1 MRSRPSTLRRK
12 SKLPTT
18 VLTFVESYLPG
29 FKGGGPIRSIS
40 NMVEALGDE
49 FRFLVVTADR
59 DEGDDEPY
67 EIARGPQI
75 WKRVGKA
82 EVMYLPPSGQ
92 GLRDILRILRSTDH
106 DVLYLNSF
114 FSPNFTIKPLLAR
127 QLLGN
132 VDKPCVVAPRGEFAP
147 ARLVLKRWKKR
158 PYIATARAIGLYRGV
173 TWEASTELDASEIRS
188 TMGVRAGEV
197 RMAMDIPNLP
207 GVTPVSDADYLP
219 RQPGDPLRICF
230 VSRISAEKNVD
241 FAIEI
246 LRSVP
251 IPVRFQIYGPIQDPQ
266 LHQQCLRLIAEL
278 PDQVDATFMGSVS
291 HEEVPRVFAANDL
304 FLFPTRGEN
313 YGHVIAESL
322 AAGTPVLISD
332 RTPWRNLAR
341 AGVGWDLPL
350 EAGAVAF
357 REKILEADAL
367 SRTGGSQ
374 WRRRVQTYASD
385 TAGYGSRVEAA
396 RMLLSF

>member
-1 MRSRPSTLRRK
+1 MPA
-12 SKLPTT
+12 T
-18 VLTFVESYLPG
+18 VLTFVSTYLPG

-40 NMVEALGDE
+40 NLVEALGDE

-67 EIARGPQI
+67 ETARGPQG
-75 WKRVGKA
+75 WRQVGKA
-82 EVMYLPPSGQ
+82 EVLYLPPSGR
-92 GLRDILRILRSTDH
+92 GLHDIRNVLRTTPH

-114 FSPNFTIKPLLAR
+114 FSPDFTIKPLLAR
-127 QLLGN
+127 KLLGDG
-132 VDKPCVVAPRGEFAP
+132 DKPCVVAPRGELSP
-147 ARLVLKRWKKR
+147 ARLALKRWKKR
-158 PYIATARAIGLYRGV
+158 PYIATARAMGLYRGV
-173 TWEASTELDASEIRS
+173 TWEASSEYDAKEIRS
-188 TMGVRAGEV
+188 TMGMRSGEI
-197 RMAMDIPNLP
+197 RIAMDIPNLP
-207 GVTPVSDADYLP
+207 VVAPVNDAGHLP

-241 FAIEI
+241 FAIKT
-246 LRSVP
+246 LRSIP
-251 IPVRFQIYGPIQDPQ
+251 IPVRFQIYGPVQDLQ
-266 LHQQCLRLIAEL
+266 LYQQCLRLVAEL
-278 PDQVDATFMGSVS
+278 PDRVDVTFMGGVS
-291 HEEVPRVFAANDL
+291 HKDVPRVFAASDL

-332 RTPWRNLAR
+332 RTPWRNLAP

-350 EAGAVAF
+350 EAGAFAF
-357 REKILEADAL
+357 QEKILEADAL

-374 WRRRVQTYASD
+374 WRKLVQAYAID
-385 TAGYGSRVEAA
+385 TAGYRNRVEAA